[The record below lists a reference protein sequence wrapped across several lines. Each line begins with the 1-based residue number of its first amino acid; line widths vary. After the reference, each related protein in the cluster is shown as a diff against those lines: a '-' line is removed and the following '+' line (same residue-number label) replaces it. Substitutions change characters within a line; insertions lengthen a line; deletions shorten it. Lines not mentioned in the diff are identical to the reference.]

1 MYATVIVKKLIMVR
15 GVPSRLMP
23 QYSDSCRRRQFMR
36 TNVTRQF
43 RSRERKWV
51 RTKRPGIGIGDYAS
65 VTQGDWTGAGSTAC
79 TPTDPPGAAPDWR
92 GRVWYLGN
100 TIALLTQSRLT
111 HACLWDEEY
120 WLRCWCNSQY
130 SSLYDCVWWAES
142 ACVLLQ
148 TLVYV
153 PISRTYRENGWIIF
167 FRHAWQVYVRGDGRG
182 HVRYTNVV
190 QIVWRLETSLV
201 ESRPEEEVCHSPTSF
216 CLKVRLL

>member
-15 GVPSRLMP
+15 GVPSRLTP

-51 RTKRPGIGIGDYAS
+51 RTKRPGTGIGDYAS

-153 PISRTYRENGWIIF
+153 LISRTYRENGWIIF
-167 FRHAWQVYVRGDGRG
+167 FRHAWQVC
-182 HVRYTNVV
+182 TSVV
-190 QIVWRLETSLV
+190 TVAVTYAIRTLFRLCGGLKLRPWRAGPKKRFVIRQRAFVW
-201 ESRPEEEVCHSPTSF
+201 
-216 CLKVRLL
+216 K